1 MRNYRRFELHK
12 GNKEKFWE
20 IRRYDKTLYFREGNI
35 KRKTGEKAP
44 PQHLMR
50 KKISDK
56 HNWHTTKRSNVS
68 WHLGMS
74 KWIKPVHPLKKSSF
88 KPSVSYH

>member
-44 PQHLMR
+44 
-50 KKISDK
+50 
-56 HNWHTTKRSNVS
+56 TTTPDEKGLSTSTTSIRQRDPTQVGSWICRSR
-68 WHLGMS
+68 
-74 KWIKPVHPLKKSSF
+74 
-88 KPSVSYH
+88 PS